1 MRQSLLRSF
10 PRKDS
15 ISSELDNIF
24 SELGMSETEQN
35 QDVETEIEETVAESE
50 ETETEEVSIED
61 KLAEAQAKAD
71 DNWDQLV
78 RTRAEMENIRRR
90 SERELVNAHKYALE
104 KFAQELLPVI
114 DSMEMGVTAAQD
126 ENADVGKLREG
137 IEMTLKMFEAAIEK
151 FGIKGVHPHG
161 EVFNPEHHQAMTMID
176 SPEHEPNTV
185 IDVMQ
190 KGYLLNERLVRP
202 AMVVVSSA
210 KSGDSSDTSS
220 SDSDEKK

>member
-1 MRQSLLRSF
+1 
-10 PRKDS
+10 
-15 ISSELDNIF
+15 
-24 SELGMSETEQN
+24 MSETEQN
-35 QDVETEIEETVAESE
+35 QNVETESEEASIESE
-50 ETETEEVSIED
+50 TTESAEDAAEMENEEVTVESLQT

-114 DSMEMGVTAAQD
+114 DSMEMGVAAAMD
-126 ENADVGKLREG
+126 ENTDVSKLREG
-137 IEMTLKMFEAAIEK
+137 TEMTLKMFETAIEK
-151 FGIKGVHPHG
+151 FGIKSVHPHG
-161 EVFNPEHHQAMTMID
+161 EAFNPDHHQAMTMID
-176 SPEHEPNTV
+176 SAEHEPNMI

-210 KSGDSSDTSS
+210 NSGADSK
-220 SDSDEKK
+220 SDEKK